1 MCIKR
6 IQYNLTLC
14 VAYGI
19 EYIRTK
25 KKHIIV
31 ICNFDTCSFEGGNT
45 RLRFVPFGTFDS
57 LNIIDGLRLSGTH
70 FSNTFSQAYTCTGT
84 CTVEL

>member
-25 KKHIIV
+25 KK
-31 ICNFDTCSFEGGNT
+31 FDTCSFEGGNT

-70 FSNTFSQAYTCTGT
+70 F
-84 CTVEL
+84 